1 MIHKL
6 LVSTIV
12 EQTFTLMKL
21 ALERSQGLQLLLLN
35 FKNSILTSKFPK
47 LNPKKNYKHKFK
59 VELCMLSVKQN
70 YYSTVN
76 TQIQN
81 NQILYA
87 ENIKVVIL
95 VPKHLD
101 LGVTHL
107 QIMEMLILLLIMMV
121 RQPKTLLFLLLK
133 KGQQLWLLCMKTNA
147 ILIKKVIMLYSEK
160 LKV

>member
-6 LVSTIV
+6 LLSTIV

-21 ALERSQGLQLLLLN
+21 ALERPQGLQLLLLN

-47 LNPKKNYKHKFK
+47 LNLKKNYKHQFK

-87 ENIKVVIL
+87 VNIKVVIL

-121 RQPKTLLFLLLK
+121 RQPKILLFLLLK

>member
-6 LVSTIV
+6 LVSTIE

-21 ALERSQGLQLLLLN
+21 ALERPQELQLLVLN
-35 FKNSILTSKFPK
+35 FKNSILTSKFQK
-47 LNPKKNYKHKFK
+47 LNLKKNYLHQFK
-59 VELCMLSVKQN
+59 AELCMLFVKQN
-70 YYSTVN
+70 YYLMVN

-87 ENIKVVIL
+87 VNIKVVTL
-95 VPKHLD
+95 VLKHLD

-121 RQPKTLLFLLLK
+121 RQPKTLLFQILK
-133 KGQQLWLLCMKTNA
+133 KGQQLWLLSMKTNA

-160 LKV
+160 LRV

>member
-6 LVSTIV
+6 LVSTIE

-21 ALERSQGLQLLLLN
+21 ALERPQGLQLLLLN

-47 LNPKKNYKHKFK
+47 LNLKKNYQHQFK

-70 YYSTVN
+70 YYLMVN

-87 ENIKVVIL
+87 ANIKVVTL
-95 VPKHLD
+95 VLKHLD

-121 RQPKTLLFLLLK
+121 RQPKTLLFHLLK
-133 KGQQLWLLCMKTNA
+133 KGQQLWLLSMKTNA
-147 ILIKKVIMLYSEK
+147 ILIKKVIMLYSKK
-160 LKV
+160 LRV

>member
-6 LVSTIV
+6 LVSTIE

-21 ALERSQGLQLLLLN
+21 ALERPQELQLLVLN
-35 FKNSILTSKFPK
+35 FKNSILTSKFQK
-47 LNPKKNYKHKFK
+47 LNLKKNYLHQFK
-59 VELCMLSVKQN
+59 AELCMLFVKQN
-70 YYSTVN
+70 YYLMVN

-87 ENIKVVIL
+87 VNIKVVTL
-95 VPKHLD
+95 VLKHLD

-121 RQPKTLLFLLLK
+121 RQPKTLLFQILK
-133 KGQQLWLLCMKTNA
+133 KGQQLLLLSMKTNA

-160 LKV
+160 LRV